1 MAKNFLDGIRN
12 ALNTELDN
20 RKQNSDN
27 TSDLEFVP
35 EIGKTYKVRIIPVL
49 YSFGKDGSLQI
60 PYWMDSFHYME
71 GVEQGGKGPY
81 VYSKPDY
88 VVGDKTVMCPI
99 DKTVKDMYD
108 SKEKDLTAIAQK
120 IKRKRHYK
128 FNVILY
134 EVDDEPVTPQYK
146 ILKDTSSQG
155 KLAKL
160 ICDKMGVPFVADAI
174 QTKPWIAKFEEVKGK
189 KAYDLLSEEG
199 GHDFVIKRTRGRKIE
214 IPGQKEPIY
223 EVEYGESFV
232 YEEPRDWDDKDRK
245 VAEEVKNLQELTH
258 YIEKFEDVEAIL
270 AEFTEKLRAN
280 KASGGNTP
288 ASTQTP
294 RVKPPV
300 TPSASKS
307 AETTSDEDAAPSE
320 DDIIAQLR
328 KNQPQGEEE

>member
-1 MAKNFLDGIRN
+1 MAKTNFLDGIRN

-20 RKQNSDN
+20 RKTNSDN

-35 EIGKTYKVRIIPVL
+35 EIGKTYRVRIIPIL
-49 YSFGKDGSLQI
+49 YNFGPEGKLQI
-60 PYWMDSFHYME
+60 PYWMDSFHYMD

-88 VVGDKTVMCPI
+88 VVDGKTVMCPI

-108 SKEKDLTAIAQK
+108 SKESDLTAIAQK

-160 ICDKMGVPFVADAI
+160 ICDKMGIAFVADAI

-189 KAYDLLSEEG
+189 KSYDLLSQEG
-199 GHDFVIKRTRGRKIE
+199 GHDLVIKRTRGRKIE

-223 EVEYGESFV
+223 EVEYGESFP
-232 YEEPRDWDDKDRK
+232 YESPRDWDEKDYEIAK
-245 VAEEVKNLQELTH
+245 EAKDLKSLTQYIPTFEEV
-258 YIEKFEDVEAIL
+258 EKIL
-270 AEFTEKLRAN
+270 AEFTDKLGKK
-280 KASGGNTP
+280 KAEGGN
-288 ASTQTP
+288 QTP
-294 RVKPPV
+294 TP
-300 TPSASKS
+300 TPSKVKAPTVQ
-307 AETTSDEDAAPSE
+307 TTARAVSDEEAAPSE
-320 DDIIAQLR
+320 DDIIAQL
-328 KNQPQGEEE
+328 KKSQGGEE